1 VSDGGMGIDATTP
14 LGEQAYE
21 RAKYPVDEMDFSKW
35 FTQEEVDGLKDMQ
48 DPYFRWLGE
57 TGHG

>member
-1 VSDGGMGIDATTP
+1 MGIDATTP